1 MSTRSNTPD
10 PAADHPEAEG
20 TLARLRAAVAAIDR
34 KYADDPEGSAAR
46 YDASAAVAPEPSET
60 ADPASAGWSNPAATI
75 ADPRVP
81 TFGGGTST
89 PSDASGW
96 ANPVTSLDAP
106 PPRFASEE
114 APTPGNGSGW
124 ADPASQIADRS
135 REAAAEAEE
144 AAALREARLAEAA
157 ARARGL
163 EAGAAEQAG
172 HGGAAEDARRFEAAE
187 ARRAEAAAEARRRDV
202 AAENR
207 SAPPAGRAPAPHS
220 PTPVGAPLGDEDD
233 WSDPATQIADRSREN
248 AAEAAEAAAAEE
260 TRRDEARRR
269 RTAVDAPPTTRSAAP
284 RTTVGDPGDWA
295 DPATQIADRSREDA
309 AQAAEAAAAEDTRRA
324 EAAAEARRR
333 DAGVAAENPG
343 APSVPHSPT
352 PVGAPLGDE
361 DDWSDPATQ
370 IADRSREDAAE
381 ADEAVQRRR
390 AAAEAPSSPRVAA
403 PRAPADSADGD
414 ENDWSDPAAQI
425 ADRSREDAAEAADAR
440 HHRDD
445 APAPGAPRRSADPGD
460 RPPAAPSPEAVEA
473 VSAVLAR
480 GGAPGRFAGSLVR
493 ALGAHAADV
502 LGQDPW
508 ALLSVPEL
516 TPAQADLFARG
527 LLGQEPDPDDPR
539 RTGALVGW
547 RLRHAAARDG
557 HTALDR
563 HVLRTVLGEFGVR
576 DADAALRAA
585 YESGRVMAFAE
596 PLPPAPEPDPGL
608 APENDEEA
616 FDDDEAFDVEE
627 DEAAEDPFAAAPE
640 RAVLVALEPLALAE
654 ESIAEAVLRLNSTV
668 APADFATSGLPA
680 DAGVVLYA
688 TGPGE
693 DPPGVPLALVRQA
706 ADAGARVVVAAPT
719 PDGRGRLAAAGPPDA
734 VTVAGLLR
742 GAEGPGRDADGCLA
756 ADVLL
761 VAEAHLLDVRTAA
774 ALLDALPDG
783 ARVVLAGDPDELG
796 SAGPGR
802 VFADLRD
809 SGAVP
814 TVASDASRPGLLG
827 TLAQSVRGGVLPPV
841 DSPDREVVLV
851 GARAAAEAV
860 HRCVQLVA
868 DSIPR
873 ALGFAPD
880 DVLVVAPSA
889 AGPTGTL
896 ALNTALKERL
906 NPGPGRFGGFDVGD
920 RVVHAVPTAADP
932 DGRAAVARE
941 GRIVDAGPDG
951 LVLAYREAPGTR
963 VPLPRERTGELR
975 HGWAV
980 TVRQA
985 LGVRRT
991 AVVAVLPGEAAGP
1004 LPRALVYTAFTR
1016 ATEHLSVVY
1025 AADGSL
1031 QQAVARRAGPPPRTT
1046 RLADAVRAAVR
1057 DY

>member
-60 ADPASAGWSNPAATI
+60 ADPASTGWSNPAATI

-81 TFGGGTST
+81 TFGGGTAT

-106 PPRFASEE
+106 TPRFASEE
-114 APTPGNGSGW
+114 APTPGTGSGW

-135 REAAAEAEE
+135 REAAA
-144 AAALREARLAEAA
+144 LHEARLAEAA
-157 ARARGL
+157 AQARGL
-163 EAGAAEQAG
+163 EAGAAERAG
-172 HGGAAEDARRFEAAE
+172 QGGAAEDARRFAAAE
-187 ARRAEAAAEARRRDV
+187 ARRAEAAAEARRREA

-207 SAPPAGRAPAPHS
+207 SAPSAGRAPAPHS

-248 AAEAAEAAAAEE
+248 AA
-260 TRRDEARRR
+260 
-269 RTAVDAPPTTRSAAP
+269 
-284 RTTVGDPGDWA
+284 
-295 DPATQIADRSREDA
+295 
-309 AQAAEAAAAEDTRRA
+309 AAEDTRRA
-324 EAAAEARRR
+324 EAAAETRRR
-333 DAGVAAENPG
+333 DAGVAAENRG
-343 APSVPHSPT
+343 APSAPHSPT

-361 DDWSDPATQ
+361 EDWSDPATQ

-381 ADEAVQRRR
+381 A
-390 AAAEAPSSPRVAA
+390 
-403 PRAPADSADGD
+403 
-414 ENDWSDPAAQI
+414 
-425 ADRSREDAAEAADAR
+425 ADAR
-440 HHRDD
+440 HHRAD
-445 APAPGAPRRSADPGD
+445 APSPGVPRRSADPGD

-480 GGAPGRFAGSLVR
+480 GGAPGRFAGSLAR
-493 ALGAHAADV
+493 ALGTDAADV

-527 LLGQEPDPDDPR
+527 LLGQEPDPDDSR

-596 PLPPAPEPDPGL
+596 PLPPAPEPEPGL
-608 APENDEEA
+608 APDDEDE
-616 FDDDEAFDVEE
+616 DEDEEAFDVEE

-706 ADAGARVVVAAPT
+706 AEAGARVVVAAPT

-761 VAEAHLLDVRTAA
+761 VTEAHLLDVRTAA

-827 TLAQSVRGGVLPPV
+827 ALAQSVRGGVLPPV

-873 ALGFAPD
+873 ALGFGPD

-1031 QQAVARRAGPPPRTT
+1031 QQAVARPAGPPPRTT

>member
-1 MSTRSNTPD
+1 M
-10 PAADHPEAEG
+10 
-20 TLARLRAAVAAIDR
+20 
-34 KYADDPEGSAAR
+34 
-46 YDASAAVAPEPSET
+46 
-60 ADPASAGWSNPAATI
+60 
-75 ADPRVP
+75 
-81 TFGGGTST
+81 
-89 PSDASGW
+89 
-96 ANPVTSLDAP
+96 
-106 PPRFASEE
+106 
-114 APTPGNGSGW
+114 
-124 ADPASQIADRS
+124 
-135 REAAAEAEE
+135 
-144 AAALREARLAEAA
+144 
-157 ARARGL
+157 
-163 EAGAAEQAG
+163 
-172 HGGAAEDARRFEAAE
+172 
-187 ARRAEAAAEARRRDV
+187 
-202 AAENR
+202 
-207 SAPPAGRAPAPHS
+207 
-220 PTPVGAPLGDEDD
+220 
-233 WSDPATQIADRSREN
+233 
-248 AAEAAEAAAAEE
+248 
-260 TRRDEARRR
+260 
-269 RTAVDAPPTTRSAAP
+269 
-284 RTTVGDPGDWA
+284 
-295 DPATQIADRSREDA
+295 
-309 AQAAEAAAAEDTRRA
+309 
-324 EAAAEARRR
+324 
-333 DAGVAAENPG
+333 
-343 APSVPHSPT
+343 
-352 PVGAPLGDE
+352 
-361 DDWSDPATQ
+361 
-370 IADRSREDAAE
+370 
-381 ADEAVQRRR
+381 
-390 AAAEAPSSPRVAA
+390 
-403 PRAPADSADGD
+403 
-414 ENDWSDPAAQI
+414 

-440 HHRDD
+440 RRAAAEAAAAGQREAATPTGAWADPVSALD
-445 APAPGAPRRSADPGD
+445 SSPAASGRSAPGAPHRSADPGD

-493 ALGAHAADV
+493 ALGADAADV

-596 PLPPAPEPDPGL
+596 PLPPAPEPDPDL
-608 APENDEEA
+608 AP
-616 FDDDEAFDVEE
+616 DDDEEAFDVEE
-627 DEAAEDPFAAAPE
+627 DEAADDPFAAAPE

-654 ESIAEAVLRLNSTV
+654 ESVAEAVLRLNSTV

-706 ADAGARVVVAAPT
+706 AEAGARVVVAAPT

-873 ALGFAPD
+873 ALGFGPD

-963 VPLPRERTGELR
+963 VPLPRERTAELR
-975 HGWAV
+975 HGWAM

-1016 ATEHLSVVY
+1016 ATQHLSVVY

-1031 QQAVARRAGPPPRTT
+1031 QQAVARPAGPPPRTT